1 MGANDK
7 AAATYHP
14 RTFECAWCGKGYTSQ
29 DAAASCCSEDWLGYD

>member
-14 RTFECAWCGKGYTSQ
+14 RIFECSWCEHEWESA
-29 DAAASCCSEDWLGYD
+29 DAAKACCSEDWLGYD